1 MAKYLRVFEGEVTIV
16 GLVKKWYS
24 ARFISASRTVK
35 SKKSISVSRRIVQAA
50 APPASANTVTT
61 TTLRRI
67 NTSPVITTTAEASR
81 PIIPIVRSVYN
92 APAAD
97 GAWDYS
103 FESGNGIKQQAQG
116 SLRSLGDTQ
125 VSSHQ

>member
-1 MAKYLRVFEGEVTIV
+1 M
-16 GLVKKWYS
+16 
-24 ARFISASRTVK
+24 
-35 SKKSISVSRRIVQAA
+35 
-50 APPASANTVTT
+50 TT

-67 NTSPVITTTAEASR
+67 NTSPVITTSTTTSEATR

-92 APAAD
+92 APSGND

-103 FESGNGIKQQAQG
+103 FEAGNGIKQQAQG

-125 VSSHQ
+125 VEIAFHEIDTLQAMSPFRLHVFKRNEQYQLRYVQT

>member
-50 APPASANTVTT
+50 PSASANTVTT

-92 APAAD
+92 APSD
-97 GAWDYS
+97 TSGAWDYS
-103 FESGNGIKQQAQG
+103 FEAGNGIKQSAEG

-125 VSSHQ
+125 VG